1 MSVLIT
7 GSSGYFGR
15 IITSHLVR
23 CGIRVIGVDIKE
35 DPVCRERELFRFY
48 RCSIT
53 DRQRLMEIFA
63 VEQPSDVLHF
73 AATFNSVRDSRREY
87 EIDVGGS
94 MNVLQVA
101 DSTPSVR
108 KLIYSSSASIYG
120 ASSSNRSWLDETCP
134 LNPGK
139 YRYALIKR
147 AVEQAYFSSEK
158 RDDLH
163 IISLRICTVVGPSYA
178 KPRSVV
184 SIMLR
189 LPWFPGSFM
198 DRKVQFI
205 HEEDFVSLIYKVIE
219 DDEIEGIFN
228 LAADSYSV
236 VSEVVPPKKCIPLP
250 VSALKPI
257 MWILWHLRLVNL
269 QPASL
274 PYTIY
279 PIVINPL
286 KLISRFGYRY
296 KYSSSESFAS
306 VKECNMIPAE
316 ARF

>member
-1 MSVLIT
+1 MSILIT

-15 IITSHLVR
+15 LMTAHLVG
-23 CGIRVIGVDIKE
+23 CGIRVIGIDIHE
-35 DPVCRERELFRFY
+35 DPERSEGQYFRFY
-48 RCSIT
+48 RCCIT
-53 DRQRLMEIFA
+53 DRQRLKEIFDS
-63 VEQPSDVLHF
+63 EQPSEVLHF
-73 AATFNSVRDSRREY
+73 AATFNRVRDARREY

-94 MNVLQVA
+94 MNVFQVA

-120 ASSSNRSWLDETCP
+120 ASPANRSWLDESHP

-147 AVEQAYFSSEK
+147 TVEQAWFTSKK

-163 IISLRICTVVGPSYA
+163 VISLRVCTVVGPLYA

-189 LPWFPGSFM
+189 LTWFPRSFM

-205 HEEDFVSLIYKVIE
+205 HEEDFVLLMHKIL
-219 DDEIEGIFN
+219 DDSEMEGIFN
-228 LAADSYSV
+228 LAADSFSV

-250 VSALKPI
+250 VAALKPL
-257 MWILWHLRLVNL
+257 MWVLWHLRLVNL

-274 PYTIY
+274 RYSMY
-279 PIVINPL
+279 PVVINPL
-286 KLISRFGYRY
+286 KLISRFGYRFR
-296 KYSSSESFAS
+296 YSSSESFTS
-306 VKECNMIPAE
+306 VRRCNMIPAG
-316 ARF
+316 ARL